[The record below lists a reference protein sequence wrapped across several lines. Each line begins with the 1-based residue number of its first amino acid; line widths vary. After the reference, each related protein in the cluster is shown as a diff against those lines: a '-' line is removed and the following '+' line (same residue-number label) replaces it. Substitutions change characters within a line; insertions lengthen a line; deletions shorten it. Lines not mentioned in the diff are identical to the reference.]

1 MKNLTE
7 IAINSIATI
16 KSFNDKTVAKK
27 LITMGVIPGREIEV
41 LRKAPFNGAFYI
53 RVSDLFFA
61 IRKEEA
67 KFIILDS
74 SNE

>member
-1 MKNLTE
+1 LKNLTE

-67 KFIILDS
+67 KFIILD
-74 SNE
+74 